1 MPVNFRRVSM
11 RVKPYESCWLIAKP
25 SSTQQLKS
33 CVTQALQAI
42 KGTCWSDWDVKFYCI
57 VIGVLKYSGL
67 YESLIESCL
76 HFMTEVQ
83 GAFYAPGAIPSSVE
97 KALDDILGETEYRTY
112 EEEDDKIEFMLG
124 SLGIVHTDVYL

>member
-1 MPVNFRRVSM
+1 M
-11 RVKPYESCWLIAKP
+11 
-25 SSTQQLKS
+25 
-33 CVTQALQAI
+33 
-42 KGTCWSDWDVKFYCI
+42 
-57 VIGVLKYSGL
+57 L

-76 HFMTEVQ
+76 CFVMEVQ

-97 KALDDILGETEYRTY
+97 KALDDIVGKKEYCTY